1 MNKTFRKGD
10 FFMLLPSLI
19 PIVIL
24 FVAPL
29 VFSVVLAFS
38 KPIVNEDGKA
48 VYTDGQ
54 YEYHYSPKENK
65 FLQIDESGEATGEAL
80 KPYDIKS
87 QPDVYKEKAEHGFQ
101 NFVKFFTTEKYVIT
115 IWNTLKLV
123 VPAAVVQ
130 FILAFSMA
138 YFLRGKIKGKLVYNT
153 LIIFPL
159 TLGSLIIAAG
169 MTNFFGASGWFN
181 SALIALGII
190 DKPIK
195 ILYTYW
201 GTFISLIISGT
212 PFLFSGFLPI
222 CEGIDKN
229 LEIAAQTLGA
239 NPFKAFMKVFLPLA
253 IPALLSILSLNMVL
267 NMATYP
273 SAVLVGDPIGSTR
286 LLAVAAFEEFQENLD
301 YNMAATI
308 SIVLTGC
315 QLALIGIIATIR
327 KRFYIGYGG
336 SFK

>member
-1 MNKTFRKGD
+1 MDKTFRRGD
-10 FFMLLPSLI
+10 FFMLLPSVI
-19 PIVIL
+19 PIIVL
-24 FVAPL
+24 FLGPL
-29 VFSVVLAFS
+29 VFSLVLAFS
-38 KPIVNEDGKA
+38 SPVVNEEGKA
-48 VYTDGQ
+48 IYTDGQ
-54 YEYHYSPKENK
+54 YEYHYNPKENQYEQVDEN
-65 FLQIDESGEATGEAL
+65 LQPTGKTL
-80 KPYDIKS
+80 KPYDVKS
-87 QPDVYKEKAEHGFQ
+87 QPDVYREKNVYGVQ
-101 NFVKFFTTEKYVIT
+101 NFIEFITTPKYAVT
-115 IWNTLKLV
+115 IWNTFKLV
-123 VPAAVVQ
+123 IPAAVVQ

-138 YFLRGKIKGKLVYNT
+138 YFLRGKIRGKLVYNT

-169 MTNFFGASGWFN
+169 MTNFFGAGGWFN
-181 SALIALGII
+181 SALIKLGVI
-190 DKPIK
+190 DEPVK

-239 NPFKAFMKVFLPLA
+239 NPLKAFVKIFLPLA
-253 IPALLSILSLNMVL
+253 FPALLSILSLNMVL

-286 LLAVAAFEEFQENLD
+286 LLAVAAFEEFQQNLN
-301 YNMAATI
+301 YNMAATV
-308 SIVLTGC
+308 SIVLTIC
-315 QLALIGIIATIR
+315 QLLIIGGIGIVR
-327 KRFYIGYGG
+327 RRFYIGYGG

>member
-1 MNKTFRKGD
+1 MNKKFKKGD
-10 FFMLLPSLI
+10 FFLLLPAIL

-24 FVAPL
+24 FIAPL
-29 VFSVVLAFS
+29 VYSLVLAFS
-38 KPIVNEDGKA
+38 TPVVSEGGNAI
-48 VYTDGQ
+48 YTDGQ
-54 YEYHYSPKENK
+54 YEYHYNTKSNRYE
-65 FLQIDESGEATGEAL
+65 QMDSGKSTGEEF

-87 QPDVYKEKAEHGFQ
+87 QPDVYKELTRHGLA
-101 NFVKFFTTEKYVIT
+101 NFKEFFSTKKYVVT
-115 IWNTLKLV
+115 IWNTLALV
-123 VPAAVVQ
+123 IPAAVVQ

-159 TLGSLIIAAG
+159 TLGALIISAG
-169 MTNFFGASGWFN
+169 MTNFFGAGGWFN
-181 SALIALGII
+181 SALMALGII
-190 DKPIK
+190 NEPVK

-201 GTFISLIISGT
+201 GTFISLLISGT

-222 CEGIDKN
+222 CEGIDPN

-239 NPFKAFMKVFLPLA
+239 NPLKAFLKIFLPLA
-253 IPALLSILSLNMVL
+253 MPALLSIISLNMVL

-286 LLAVAAFEEFQENLD
+286 LLAVAAFEEFQQNLD
-301 YNMAATI
+301 YNMAATV
-308 SIVLTGC
+308 SIVLTVS
-315 QLALIGIIATIR
+315 QLAIIAIISAIR
-327 KRFYIGYGG
+327 KKFYVGYGG

>member
-1 MNKTFRKGD
+1 MNKKFKRLD
-10 FFMLLPSLI
+10 FFMLLPSIL
-19 PIVIL
+19 PVVIL

-29 VFSVVLAFS
+29 FYSLVLAFS
-38 KPIVNEDGKA
+38 TPVTAEDGNSI
-48 VYTDGQ
+48 YTDGQ
-54 YEYHYSPKENK
+54 YEYVYNVKTNRYE
-65 FLQIDESGEATGEAL
+65 QMDGDQATGEEL

-87 QPDVYKEKAEHGFQ
+87 QPDIYKERTNYGFS
-101 NFVKFFTTEKYVIT
+101 NFKRFFSTEKYAVT

-130 FILAFSMA
+130 FILAFTMA
-138 YFLRGKIKGKLVYNT
+138 YFLRGRIKGKLVYNT

-159 TLGSLIIAAG
+159 TLGALIIAAG
-169 MTNFFGASGWFN
+169 MTNFFSAGGWFN
-181 SALIALGII
+181 SALMALGII
-190 DKPIK
+190 DEPIK

-222 CEGIDKN
+222 CEGIDPN

-239 NPFKAFMKVFLPLA
+239 NPFKAFIKVFLPLA
-253 IPALLSILSLNMVL
+253 MPALLSILSLNMVL

-286 LLAVAAFEEFQENLD
+286 LLAVAAFEEFQQNLD
-301 YNMAATI
+301 YNMAATV
-308 SIVLTGC
+308 SLVLTAS
-315 QLALIGIIATIR
+315 QLVIIGVISAVR
-327 KRFYIGYGG
+327 KKFYIGYGG